1 MKQYPTHNDIEKCE
15 DEPIHLIP
23 RIQSY
28 GYLFIL
34 SDEDLILQYS
44 ENAKDLV
51 DTKNNDLSNR
61 HIQDILGADF
71 KSYFRSWK
79 EERIDKES
87 FVFNLKEKTFC
98 CIPSSQ
104 ESYVS
109 LDIEPIE
116 TAWDAGAFQQ
126 HMLRLYTK
134 ISSSKDL
141 KSLTDKAAV
150 LIQELTGYDRVM
162 IYRFDEKW
170 NGQVLSESK
179 KSHVSESWLG
189 LHYPASDIPK
199 QARELFIKQGVRILE
214 NIKDDNSRIV
224 PELNP
229 KTNSLADIGKSHL
242 RGASKFHL
250 EYLTNMGVEGTL
262 TCAIKHNDDL
272 WGLIACH
279 HYAPKFI
286 DNRKRQSLQFLSEMI
301 SSQIS
306 KRQTELY
313 LENLSKTSIIRS
325 KLIQNLEKDWD
336 VIAGLTAY
344 PIKAS
349 DLIECCGFTIIHED
363 ELFSIGH
370 TPTEKNIKYLIESLH
385 TNKSF
390 SKDIFYTICI
400 HKYSI
405 WDNKTAQEFSGI
417 LACKLSQQQNEV
429 LIWWRP
435 ERLQEIHWGGN
446 PNNKQQDK
454 DQRLN
459 PRKSF
464 EKFSEQVHSTSNP
477 WKDFEISSAKRL
489 TSDIKNIIVTKFGEI
504 SMLNKRLNE
513 LNKELENFS
522 YSVSHDL
529 RGPLR
534 GIDGFAQ
541 ILLEDY
547 KDVMD
552 DSGIESL
559 QIIINAADRMN
570 QLMDDILSYSGLSKV
585 RPKFKWLDAKA
596 ICKQII
602 VDNNLKKEYPNTTI
616 NIAADLPEIFGD
628 QAMMYQLFANL
639 ILNACKYS
647 VIKKKPIVTIDWYIS
662 GENNVYQIK
671 DNGIGFD
678 SAHTSKIFDIF
689 TRIVKE
695 EYKGTGVGLAIAQ
708 RVVLKHNGD
717 IWAEAKEGEG
727 ATFSFYVSTPIED

>member
-28 GYLFIL
+28 GFLFIL
-34 SDEDLILQYS
+34 SDDDLILQYS
-44 ENAKDLV
+44 ENAKELV
-51 DTKNNDLSNR
+51 DTKNPDLSNNK
-61 HIQDILGADF
+61 IQAILGDDF
-71 KSYFRSWK
+71 KLYFKTWK
-79 EERIDKES
+79 EEKIDKES
-87 FVFNLKEKTFC
+87 FVFNLNEKTFC

-104 ESYVS
+104 EAYIS

-116 TAWDAGAFQQ
+116 TEWDASAFQQ
-126 HMLRLYTK
+126 QMLRLYNK
-134 ISSSKDL
+134 ISSSKNL
-141 KSLTDKAAV
+141 KSLTDKAAD

-162 IYRFDEKW
+162 IYRFDGEW
-170 NGQVLSESK
+170 NGQVISESK
-179 KSHVSESWLG
+179 KDHVLESWLG

-199 QARELFIKQGVRILE
+199 QARELFVSQGVRILE
-214 NIKDDNSRIV
+214 NIKDNNRRIV

-250 EYLTNMGVEGTL
+250 EYLNNMGVEGTL
-262 TCAIKHNDDL
+262 TCSIKHNDDL

-279 HYAPKFI
+279 HYEPKFI
-286 DNRKRQSLQFLSEMI
+286 DNRKRQSLEFLSEMI

-313 LENLSKTSIIRS
+313 LENLSKTAIIRS
-325 KLIQNLEKDWD
+325 KLIKNLEKDYD
-336 VIAGLTAY
+336 VIAGLTAFK
-344 PIKAS
+344 INAS
-349 DLIECCGFTIIHED
+349 QLFDCCGFTIMHES
-363 ELFSIGH
+363 EVVSIGNAPSKQKIAYLVEALH
-370 TPTEKNIKYLIESLH
+370 TGDSFKKEHFYTENIK
-385 TNKSF
+385 
-390 SKDIFYTICI
+390 
-400 HKYSI
+400 KYEI
-405 WDNKTAQEFSGI
+405 WDQETARKFSGI

-435 ERLQEIHWGGN
+435 ERLQEIYWGGN
-446 PNNKQQDK
+446 PHEKQQDK

-464 EKFSEQVHSTSNP
+464 EKFSEQVYSTSNP

-489 TSDIKNIIVTKFGEI
+489 TSDIKNVIVTKFGEI
-504 SMLNKRLNE
+504 SLLNKRLNE

-547 KDVMD
+547 KDVLD
-552 DSGIESL
+552 ESGIESL

-596 ICKQII
+596 ICEQII

-647 VIKKKPIVTIDWYIS
+647 VIKEKPVVIIDWYIS
-662 GENNVYQIK
+662 GENNVYQVK

-678 SAHTSKIFDIF
+678 GAHASKIFDIF

-708 RVVLKHNGD
+708 RVVLKHNGN
-717 IWAEAKEGEG
+717 IWADAKEGEG
-727 ATFSFYVSTPIED
+727 ASFSFYVSDSIEE